1 MSAAPGGPAEKA
13 GIVSG
18 DVILAIDDRSAQDM
32 DIYDAADRLQ

>member
-18 DVILAIDDRSAQDM
+18 DVILAIDSISAEDM